1 MEKLKSRGLFKFG
14 MCISVVL
21 IAALVV
27 LFSSII
33 SAQAQNTNE
42 DDPFTVTATK
52 NVSWDDST
60 YAKGK
65 IDIESAFNGQLV
77 SDFRVLFIGTLC
89 SAHCNPESTQGDVAM
104 MKSIINNAMNSMADY
119 ADID

>member
-1 MEKLKSRGLFKFG
+1 MEKLKSRRLFKFG

-42 DDPFTVTATK
+42 DDPFTV
-52 NVSWDDST
+52 DSEKT
-60 YAKGK
+60 VK
-65 IDIESAFNGQLV
+65 
-77 SDFRVLFIGTLC
+77 
-89 SAHCNPESTQGDVAM
+89 
-104 MKSIINNAMNSMADY
+104 
-119 ADID
+119 